1 MRFKGYIK
9 TRGYTIIM
17 QVPHRHKKREKINIR
32 NRILVMVL
40 ALMTIIGALYK
51 INEGSLDTR
60 NAVNYLATGN
70 LVDEGVLIKHD
81 DALNLVKEAQTKL
94 GSITQTSEPSG
105 LTPTELETVLNQGF
119 RGVLTV
125 KINTDYKLVTITLD
139 DDALQQAYELILTY
153 VQGNISRDT
162 VNLEESLALLV
173 DLVEELQNSLKEM
186 SQTISEEYG
195 EPYAVVIRTPFK
207 TESQSYVYVTLGEEE
222 LHNAIK
228 ESY

>member
-1 MRFKGYIK
+1 
-9 TRGYTIIM
+9 M

-32 NRILVMVL
+32 YRILVMVL

-51 INEGSLDTR
+51 INERSLDTR

-70 LVDEGVLIKHD
+70 LVDEGVLIKHE
-81 DALNLVKEAQTKL
+81 DALNVVKEAQTNL

-105 LTPTELETVLNQGF
+105 LTPTELETMLTQMY
-119 RGVLTV
+119 RGALTV
-125 KINTDYKLVTITLD
+125 KINTDYKLVTVTLD
-139 DDALQQAYELILTY
+139 DDLLQKAYELILIY
-153 VQGNISRDT
+153 EEENKSLYMDNI
-162 VNLEESLALLV
+162 EEALAVSV
-173 DLVEELQNSLKEM
+173 DFVEELQNALKEM

-195 EPYAVVIRTPFK
+195 EPYALVIPTPFK

-228 ESY
+228 ESYN